1 MMYGLPGFANLA
13 DTTSRG
19 GGGGGEGVWDVKN
32 RLAQF
37 LTRNRMV
44 PLSRLNSKFF
54 QKLHSPT
61 HRHSDT

>member
-13 DTTSRG
+13 DTAPQRG
-19 GGGGGEGVWDVKN
+19 GGGGGVWDVKN

-44 PLSRLNSKFF
+44 PLSRLNFF
-54 QKLHSPT
+54 QKAFSQF
-61 HRHSDT
+61 DT